1 MIPQPPRAR
10 ASREAPAAAA
20 QLELTAT
27 ARGRYRAKAG
37 KNARRRRD
45 FIIMARDVTMLKRR
59 QSVASIGRS
68 IASRAAAILS
78 SLALGTT
85 VSFVARGAPEPA
97 DATAAAAPA
106 AEAAGSGPLQEI
118 IVTATRHE
126 ENLSKVPL
134 SITAL
139 NQDAMDVRGIK
150 DILDVARFTPGMN
163 IDNSGTNNIAIRG
176 IASTG
181 GAGTTGIYL
190 DDTPIQMRALAFN
203 PDEALPQSFDLERVE
218 VLRGPQGTLFGA
230 GSEGGTVRYITAQP
244 SLTETSV
251 YSRDEVSYTQGGSP
265 NYEAGIAGGTPV
277 IDGKLGIRVTAW
289 YRDDGGYI
297 DRIDPVTLDTL
308 QKNAN
313 YTQTKLFRF
322 AAIWAPADNWK
333 VTPSYY
339 YQDRYANDV
348 QNYWPLYSN
357 PSRDQYVDANP
368 TQRTVPDTYYIP
380 ALKIEGDLGAVTFIS
395 NSSYFHRKEETG
407 YDGTLY
413 NLGFYQTQPT
423 QAETNEGASAVF
435 PTPFSCQPPA
445 APNCFPL
452 LDGTGLHL
460 PPGATNYRAPASVDN
475 GQENLTQELRLQSND
490 PNAALIWTTGFFFST
505 NRQTYLEQI
514 HDPLLNELTEAVL
527 GEPYT
532 DVFCYENAAGAC
544 VPVPYDP
551 RFPNDSYFLQTFS
564 RDQQYALFG
573 EGTYSFTDQ
582 LKTTVGLRYSRTEFS
597 FNTLT
602 GGPQLFLSPQ
612 TGTGDKK
619 ETAFTPKISLQYQY
633 DPHDLYY
640 FTYAKGF
647 RPGGAN
653 NPVPYAACG
662 TDFRNFGISGSPATF
677 NSDTV
682 DSFEVGAK
690 NNLDNRVKIASSIY
704 YIRWNNIQQVVV
716 PPICQISFIT
726 NLGQAVA
733 KGADIQADVAMTESL
748 TAEIS
753 AGYTEARYTETTRL
767 SPTEQTPIVEKGDSI
782 VGQSSQPPPPFTL
795 SVGVEY
801 KFSLVD
807 HESFVRVDD
816 EYEARSKW
824 PWAGQDPNTLQYDSA
839 NYTLSSNNFASARG
853 GTRFG
858 PLEVEAFC
866 DNLFDSHPVTNYE
879 WSIDPQVANTSR
891 LERDFTFRPRTF
903 GLTFIYRSK

>member
-1 MIPQPPRAR
+1 
-10 ASREAPAAAA
+10 
-20 QLELTAT
+20 
-27 ARGRYRAKAG
+27 
-37 KNARRRRD
+37 
-45 FIIMARDVTMLKRR
+45 MLKPR
-59 QSVASIGRS
+59 QNRALMERC

-78 SLALGTT
+78 ALAIG
-85 VSFVARGAPEPA
+85 
-97 DATAAAAPA
+97 ATAAFLAPVIASAADAATDASPTASAPA
-106 AEAAGSGPLQEI
+106 APESPPAAAPPPTAQASASGPLEEI
-118 IVTATRHE
+118 VVTATRHE

-139 NQDAMDVRGIK
+139 TQDAMDVRGIK
-150 DILDVARFTPGMN
+150 DILDVARFTPGIN
-163 IDNSGTNNIAIRG
+163 IDNTGTNNIAIRG

-203 PDEALPQSFDLERVE
+203 PDEALPQSFDLDRVE

-230 GSEGGTVRYITAQP
+230 GSEGGTVRYITTQP
-244 SLTETSV
+244 SLTETSI
-251 YSRDEVSYTQGGSP
+251 YSRDEVSYTQGGQPS
-265 NYEAGIAGGTPV
+265 YEAGVAAGTPV
-277 IDGKLGIRVTAW
+277 VDGTLGIRMTAW
-289 YRDDGGYI
+289 YRYDGGWI
-297 DRIDPVTLDTL
+297 DRIDPVSLDTV

-313 YTQTKLFRF
+313 YIQTKLFRF
-322 AAIWAPADNWK
+322 AAIWAPAENWK

-357 PSRDQYVDANP
+357 PGSNSYVDANP

-380 ALKIEGDLGAVTFIS
+380 ALKIQGDLGPVTFIS

-423 QAETNEGASAVF
+423 QAEIAEGASAVF
-435 PTPFSCQPPA
+435 PLPWLVP
-445 APNCFPL
+445 FPL

-475 GQENLTQELRLQSND
+475 GQENLTQELRLQSAN
-490 PNAALIWTTGFFFST
+490 PNAALIWTTGFFFSSD
-505 NRQTYLEQI
+505 RQTYLEQI
-514 HDPLLNELTEAVL
+514 HDPLLNELTETVL
-527 GEPYT
+527 GVPYT
-532 DVFCYENAAGAC
+532 DVFCYYNAAGAC

-564 RDQQYALFG
+564 KDQQYALFG
-573 EGTYSFTDQ
+573 EATYAFTEQ
-582 LKTTVGLRYSRTEFS
+582 LKTTVGLRYSKTEFS

-602 GGPQLFLSPQ
+602 GGPQLFLPPQ

-619 ETAFTPKISLQYQY
+619 ENAFTPKLSLEYQY

-662 TDFRNFGISGSPATF
+662 TDFRNFGITSAPSTF

-682 DSFEVGAK
+682 DSYEIGAK
-690 NNLDNRVKIASSIY
+690 NNLENRVKIASSIY
-704 YIRWNNIQQVVV
+704 YIKWNNIQQVVV

-726 NLGQAVA
+726 NLGAAVA
-733 KGADIQADVAMTESL
+733 KGADIQADIAMTETL
-748 TAEIS
+748 TAELT
-753 AGYTEARYTETTRL
+753 AGYTEARYTQTTRL
-767 SPTEQTPIVEKGDSI
+767 SPTQATPIVEKGDSI
-782 VGQSSQPPPPFTL
+782 VGQSSQPPPPLTV

-801 KFSLVD
+801 KFEVVE

-816 EYEARSKW
+816 EYESRAKW
-824 PWAGQDPNTLQYDSA
+824 PWAGQDPNTLQYDPA
-839 NYTLSSNNFASARG
+839 NYTLPSNNFASARA

-866 DNLFDSHPVTNYE
+866 DNLADSHPVTNYE
-879 WSIDPQVANTSR
+879 WSIDSQVPGTSR

-903 GLTFIYRSK
+903 GLTFIYRSR